1 MDITAIK
8 QALPESAKDLRLNF
22 DRVLQ
27 AEHLTARQAAGTF
40 LACAIAARNGEL
52 LSVARTATAEVLG
65 TDAAEVE
72 KVAATMGMNNVYYRS
87 IHLLENATLAQLPA
101 RLRMQALAHPEGDR
115 LDRELWAFAVSA
127 VNGCGKCL
135 KAHEHT
141 LKQEGAR
148 EEALQDSLRIAAVVA
163 ASAAALDAA
172 SLAKST

>member
-8 QALPESAKDLRLNF
+8 QAFPESAKDLRLNF

-27 AEHLTARQAAGTF
+27 AEHLTARQTAGTF
-40 LACAIAARNGEL
+40 LACAFAARNAEL
-52 LSVARTATAEVLG
+52 LATARTATAEVLG
-65 TDAAEVE
+65 ADAAEVE
-72 KVAATMGMNNVYYRS
+72 KVAATMGMNNIYYRS
-87 IHLLENATLAQLPA
+87 IHLLENAALAQMPA
-101 RLRMQALAHPEGDR
+101 KLRMQSLAHPGGDR

-148 EEALQDSLRIAAVVA
+148 DEALQDSLRIAAVVA

-172 SLAKST
+172 SLAKSA